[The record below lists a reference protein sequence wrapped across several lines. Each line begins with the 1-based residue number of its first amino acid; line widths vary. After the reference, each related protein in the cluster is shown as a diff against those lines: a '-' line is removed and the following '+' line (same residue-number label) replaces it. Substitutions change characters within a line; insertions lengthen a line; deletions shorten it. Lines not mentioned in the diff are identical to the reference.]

1 MKCAGGAKKGKEG
14 RDEGM
19 KESASQWVR
28 HVQWNLEFGIDHTQD
43 CGLREFTFWTFN
55 SMSTTVRK
63 RRCIAVTRQESSG
76 MYPTPWPVGLPS
88 IGVRQKTLKFY
99 CVTGVTATEDSSF
112 EPMTRASA
120 AKIRSASD
128 CFLEGLLNDEITS
141 SVLGPLLSFS
151 RMHLPTRDIVR

>member
-1 MKCAGGAKKGKEG
+1 
-14 RDEGM
+14 
-19 KESASQWVR
+19 
-28 HVQWNLEFGIDHTQD
+28 
-43 CGLREFTFWTFN
+43 
-55 SMSTTVRK
+55 
-63 RRCIAVTRQESSG
+63 